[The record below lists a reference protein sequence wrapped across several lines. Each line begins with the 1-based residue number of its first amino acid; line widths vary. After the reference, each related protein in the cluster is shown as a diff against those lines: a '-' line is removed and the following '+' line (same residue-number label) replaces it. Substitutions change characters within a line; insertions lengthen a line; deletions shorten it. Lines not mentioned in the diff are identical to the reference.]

1 MYPLKLDVNP
11 QGWRLFMQRKLD
23 RRFDDLSQKIFSRD
37 AYTCQFCGLQSQK
50 HQEVINL
57 DQDYHNNKLSNLVT
71 ACGFCTQ
78 CFFLESVDSYGGG
91 LLIYLPEIT
100 QNHLNA
106 LCHVLFSAMNQ
117 QTEYK
122 ETAQNAYRHLKLRAQ
137 VIEDEWGE
145 EMQQAATFGQLLI
158 ESEHKALLKQKI
170 FSAVRLLPSRAG
182 FSVQNADWSHAITT
196 QLK

>member
-1 MYPLKLDVNP
+1 
-11 QGWRLFMQRKLD
+11 MQRKLD
-23 RRFDDLSQKIFSRD
+23 RLFDDFSQKIFSRD

-78 CFFLESVDSYGGG
+78 CFFLESVDGYGGG

-158 ESEHKALLKQKI
+158 ELEHKALLKQKI